1 MKLYEK
7 GEVNETLMSIIRQNV
22 RVSDQVEGDLEAQLG
37 ALFTIN
43 QRILQITDTYQLKDL
58 SKLSAVICER
68 TEQAVRSAIRGLP
81 DGEYCS
87 TVKTD
92 GLADLPVEIK
102 VLIKIAGDTLEAD
115 FSGSSSQVNKA
126 VNCPLCYTRAMTSY
140 AIKSALAPEL
150 PNNEGA
156 LKPLKLIAPPSSIV
170 NPSHPASVGSRVLT
184 GHFIPALIMHAISEI
199 APEKILA
206 GSGSPIW
213 CVNLNGYSSRWH

>member
-1 MKLYEK
+1 
-7 GEVNETLMSIIRQNV
+7 
-22 RVSDQVEGDLEAQLG
+22 
-37 ALFTIN
+37 
-43 QRILQITDTYQLKDL
+43 
-58 SKLSAVICER
+58 
-68 TEQAVRSAIRGLP
+68 
-81 DGEYCS
+81 
-87 TVKTD
+87 
-92 GLADLPVEIK
+92 
-102 VLIKIAGDTLEAD
+102 
-115 FSGSSSQVNKA
+115 
-126 VNCPLCYTRAMTSY
+126 MTSY

-213 CVNLNGYSSRWH
+213 CVNQRIPSRWH